1 MPDCELECCEDTEV
15 PAYQIHTLCRQ
26 DIPQTL
32 GAINN
37 TLTQSESREIAIWA
51 TTESADICF
60 EDQQGLYEDQFSS
73 FYDLQSNREQYT
85 AYKGLDASKVWKS
98 IYKENC
104 FLPPGMNKSYKLN
117 KIFTESSLAGLCIE
131 KRAFYRLI
139 SGLHA
144 SISLHI
150 CEYYKYSCE
159 VFGKEDWNVNLNEFY
174 RRFSPNTTKEQGP
187 IWLKNIY
194 FTFLVELYAL
204 SQAEYDL
211 TRAVFYTG
219 NTPHD
224 TETQE
229 LVTALLS
236 VLRSVEL
243 SFDPQLVLFAE
254 FEHVSS
260 IRDAFANISRI
271 MDCVSCQRC
280 KLWGNLQTRAIA
292 TSLKILLNSHLSNS
306 TQFYPNNGNLLRNLT
321 RGEIVALFNGLAQ
334 LSKSSYFIE
343 THRHLFP

>member
-15 PAYQIHTLCRQ
+15 PAYQIHTLCSH
-26 DIPQTL
+26 DIPELL

-37 TLTQSESREIAIWA
+37 TLTPSQTIEMSQWEEI
-51 TTESADICF
+51 ESAGICF
-60 EDQQGLYEDQFSS
+60 EDQQGLQEDQFSS

-85 AYKGLDASKVWKS
+85 AYKGADAAKVWKS

-104 FLPPGMNKSYKLN
+104 FLPPGVNTSYKLN
-117 KIFTESSLAGLCIE
+117 RIFTERSLAKLCLE

-150 CEYYKYSCE
+150 CEYWKYTCG

-174 RRFSPNTTKEQGP
+174 RRFSPNTTRQQGP
-187 IWLKNIY
+187 VWLKNMY

-204 SQAEYDL
+204 SQAETDL
-211 TRAVFYTG
+211 SLAVFYTG
-219 NTPHD
+219 KSTHD
-224 TETQE
+224 AETQE
-229 LVTALLS
+229 LVTQLLS
-236 VLRSVEL
+236 LVRNAQLV
-243 SFDPQLVLFAE
+243 FDPERVFFAE
-254 FEHVSS
+254 LEHIWS
-260 IRDAFANISRI
+260 IRDAFANITRI

-280 KLWGNLQTRAIA
+280 RLWGSLQSRAIA
-292 TSLKILLNSHLSNS
+292 TSLKILLNSHLSS
-306 TQFYPNNGNLLRNLT
+306 SSPSYPSNGGLLRNLA

-334 LSKSSYFIE
+334 LSKSLYFIE
-343 THRHLFP
+343 THKQLFP